1 MFDIKLM
8 SLVHHNGRKWIV
20 KNVSENGLK
29 ITDHRGYG
37 FKSVPRSAVKPVIR
51 LTPLV
56 RAEMLIQAVK
66 NHIKNVYV
74 NTAAPELLCIRGVL
88 IHEDQYFK
96 ARDAARFIQ
105 SIGGYEAAQ
114 LYTDCDGYVNGRFIR
129 GDDVRQALRILEG
142 L

>member
-8 SLVHHNGRKWIV
+8 SLVHHNGRKWVV
-20 KNVSENGLK
+20 KNVSEDGLK

-56 RAEMLIQAVK
+56 RAEILLQAMLEFFKKRNIVLDGLNDSHQMVDVNAYFEVRNAVDM
-66 NHIKNVYV
+66 VV
-74 NTAAPELLCIRGVL
+74 
-88 IHEDQYFK
+88 
-96 ARDAARFIQ
+96 

-129 GDDVRQALRILEG
+129 GDDVRRALRILEG

>member
-1 MFDIKLM
+1 MFDIVMYGREKHKVVGRIP
-8 SLVHHNGRKWIV
+8 SL
-20 KNVSENGLK
+20 GLVYFSDGEAAPAK
-29 ITDHRGYG
+29 
-37 FKSVPRSAVKPVIR
+37 AVKPVIR

-56 RAEMLIQAVK
+56 RAEMLVQAVK
-66 NHIKNVYV
+66 DHIKNVYADT
-74 NTAAPELLCIRGVL
+74 TAIPELLCIRGVL
-88 IHEDQYFK
+88 IHEDRYFK

-129 GDDVRQALRILEG
+129 GDDVRRALRILEG

>member
-1 MFDIKLM
+1 MFDIVMYGREKHKVVGRIP
-8 SLVHHNGRKWIV
+8 SL
-20 KNVSENGLK
+20 GLVYFSDGEAAPAK
-29 ITDHRGYG
+29 
-37 FKSVPRSAVKPVIR
+37 AVKPVIR

-66 NHIKNVYV
+66 DYV
-74 NTAAPELLCIRGVL
+74 GNGCNGASIPAVVRPMGVSVQTD
-88 IHEDQYFK
+88 HYFK
-96 ARDAARFIQ
+96 VRDAVDFIQ

-129 GDDVRQALRILEG
+129 GDDVRRALRILEG